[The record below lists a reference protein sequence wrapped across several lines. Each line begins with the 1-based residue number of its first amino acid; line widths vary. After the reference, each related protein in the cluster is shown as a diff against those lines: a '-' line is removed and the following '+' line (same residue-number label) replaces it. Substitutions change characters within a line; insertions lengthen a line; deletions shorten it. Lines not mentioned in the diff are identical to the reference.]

1 MGKIIEILSNDIHFT
16 EGLNSCMNCGVCT
29 AVCPA
34 AEFYNYDPRVIVDTV
49 QRGDEA
55 ELEELLKSNTIWYCG
70 ECMSCKTR
78 CPRCNTPGEIIMALR
93 SASVKTGLFVESEK
107 GRQQFALKRN
117 IADSVLKVGYCVSPN
132 IAVPERHP
140 EQGPIWEWICANK
153 EHVYERVHA
162 NYDGCGAGALRSV
175 DEASL
180 NELNEIF
187 KVTGGAEFMDTIEE
201 FSVKKAEELGL
212 SVDEYL
218 NEVSLFNSGNH
229 GR

>member
-1 MGKIIEILSNDIHFT
+1 MGEIIEILNKDIHFS

-34 AEFYNYDPRVIVDTV
+34 AEFYNYDPRMVVDTV

-55 ELEELLKSNTIWYCG
+55 EIEELLKSNTIWYCG

-78 CPRCNTPGEIIMALR
+78 CPRGNTPGEIIMALR
-93 SASVKTGLFVESEK
+93 AASIKTGLFVESEK

-117 IADSVLKVGYCVSPN
+117 IADSVLKVGYCVSPD
-132 IAVPERHP
+132 IAVPEKHP

-153 EHVYERVHA
+153 ERVYERVHA
-162 NYDGCGAGALRSV
+162 NYDGNGAGALRHV

-180 NELNEIF
+180 DELNNIF
-187 KVTGGAEFMDTIEE
+187 QVTGGASFMDAIEN
-201 FSVKKAEELGL
+201 FSVKKAEQLGM

-218 NEVSLFNSGNH
+218 DEISTQNSGNH